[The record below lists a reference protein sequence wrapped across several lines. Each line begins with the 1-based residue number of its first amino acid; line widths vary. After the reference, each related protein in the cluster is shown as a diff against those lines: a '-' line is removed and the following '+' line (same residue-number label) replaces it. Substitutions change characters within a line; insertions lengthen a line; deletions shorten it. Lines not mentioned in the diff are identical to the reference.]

1 MYLKYSCVKGI
12 ILPNKHFYFNTLISV
27 STHVSDLSLFVL
39 YNRAPLP
46 PRRLCAATPLL
57 FSLKMQKVVCG
68 LFTLRVNCSDSR
80 LPPSRRIIYVL
91 VSAAQ

>member
-57 FSLKMQKVVCG
+57 SEVVCG